1 MKVMCITGDSTASE
15 EKFDRFLARVAP
27 GRPDYVEVRDKE
39 ASDRAVTRLLRR
51 AVDALAGSRVL
62 ANGRF
67 DLALAAGAAGVILPE
82 AGLPIAPV
90 RRETPRGFV
99 IGRSTHSAAS
109 VSAAFEQGADLV
121 LLGPIFETPSK
132 AQFGPPLSPKV
143 LDDLPEQPPEGTE
156 LFLVGGIDRTRLE
169 EIAPFRGRFSGVAAI
184 RAFETSDDPAA
195 EVEAMRAMGS
205 P

>member
-1 MKVMCITGDSTASE
+1 MCITGDSTASE
-15 EKFDRFLARVAP
+15 EKFDRFLARLAP
-27 GRPDYVEVRDKE
+27 GRPDYVEVRDKH

-62 ANGRF
+62 ANARF

-109 VSAAFEQGADLV
+109 AGAAFEQGADLV

-132 AQFGPPLSPKV
+132 ARFGPPLSPRA
-143 LDDLPEQPPEGTE
+143 LEDLPEQPAEGTE
-156 LFLVGGIDRTRLE
+156 LFLVGGIDRTRLD

-184 RAFETSDDPAA
+184 RAFETADDPAA